1 MFWWLLCSYS
11 MLIRINEM
19 NDQLV
24 ALILIMIMFT
34 LGNIWNITAVVA
46 QLNRLTDNSALNN
59 TTQISLKSD
68 SDHKRIALKWLEAN
82 ETKTENNP
90 TMTSQDFWKFFGPL
104 LELSANGTVDWLL
117 IHGFRVVR
125 CQSPGGD
132 LPTYY
137 YRLIYRHLTDIQ
149 RVLELELVK

>member
-1 MFWWLLCSYS
+1 
-11 MLIRINEM
+11 MLIRIVEM

-34 LGNIWNITAVVA
+34 LGENISAVVA

-82 ETKTENNP
+82 EINTENNP
-90 TMTSQDFWKFFGPL
+90 TMTSPDFWKFFGPL
-104 LELSANGTVDWLL
+104 LELSANGTVD
-117 IHGFRVVR
+117 
-125 CQSPGGD
+125 
-132 LPTYY
+132 
-137 YRLIYRHLTDIQ
+137 
-149 RVLELELVK
+149 